1 MTLLARG
8 MFDGTAV
15 LMYPVGM
22 VALAESRADSIKQL
36 LTAIVSGAPRLSVSV
51 TVTGEEVSQVTP
63 SSATPE
69 TPA

>member
-1 MTLLARG
+1 LLNG

-22 VALAESRADSIKQL
+22 VALAETRADAMAQL
-36 LTAIVSGAPRLSVSV
+36 LTAIVSGAPRLSVNV
-51 TVTGEEVSQVTP
+51 TVTGEEVSQVEP
-63 SSATPE
+63 FSATPD